1 MPKPRLDLDELTTG
15 ELAELTRTAI
25 SMLAERGQEGFAE
38 LLNLHEHLGLSVAD
52 AARAIAAQG
61 SWSQV
66 AEVSG
71 TSKQAAWSRWSG

>member
-1 MPKPRLDLDELTTG
+1 VPKRQVDLDELTIG

-25 SMLAERGQEGFAE
+25 SALAERGPAGFAE
-38 LLNLHEHLGLSVAD
+38 LLSLHEHLGLSVAD

>member
-1 MPKPRLDLDELTTG
+1 VPDRQRDLDELTTN
-15 ELAELTRTAI
+15 ELAELTRAAITA
-25 SMLAERGQEGFAE
+25 LAERGREGFAE
-38 LLNLHEHLGLSVAD
+38 LLSLHEHLGLSVAD
-52 AARAIAAQG
+52 AARTIAALG